1 MFFHISL
8 FFHFTALFI
17 TGGGALGSLI
27 VERQLWK
34 KIETA
39 PAEAKSLISV
49 FAAAEKFIK
58 VGVILFLISG
68 IMILWSL
75 KFIYLHEPWFIIK
88 FLLFI
93 MLPIRGAKIASPTI
107 NQIGIQIGMDI
118 ANKPALALLKKKML
132 RFHIIQYAIVV
143 VIVMLVIFKP

>member
-8 FFHFTALFI
+8 FFHFAALFI

-27 VERQLWK
+27 VERQLWNK
-34 KIETA
+34 LETN

-49 FAAAEKFIK
+49 FDAAEKFIK
-58 VGVILFLISG
+58 AGVVLFLISG

-75 KFIYLHEPWFIIK
+75 QFSYLREPWFIVK

-93 MLPIRGAKIASPTI
+93 VLPIRGAKIASPTI
-107 NQIGIQIGMDI
+107 KQIGVQIEQDI
-118 ANKPALALLKKKML
+118 NNKSAFDLLKKKMH

-143 VIVMLVIFKP
+143 VILVLVIFKP

>member
-8 FFHFTALFI
+8 FFHFAALFI

-27 VERQLWK
+27 VEGQLWK
-34 KIETA
+34 KLETA

-49 FAAAEKFIK
+49 LEAAEKFIK
-58 VGVILFLISG
+58 IGVVLFLISG

-75 KFIYLHEPWFIIK
+75 QFIYLYEPWFIIK

-93 MLPIRGAKIASPTI
+93 ILPIRGAKIASPTI
-107 NQIGIQIGMDI
+107 HQIGLQMGLDIG
-118 ANKPALALLKKKML
+118 NKPALNLLKKKMR

-143 VIVMLVIFKP
+143 VILVLVIFKP